1 MSFYNYWGKAGNQS
15 EGDNASYHLLVYHC
29 LDVAA
34 VAKVWWQ
41 ASASLRRQFCHQ
53 SGLPDQQTRAWL
65 LFFIALHDLGKFDIR
80 FQLKAKD
87 VWRQVNPETNC
98 FKPHFL
104 QENINDYYHGP
115 AGVYWL
121 YQDWQDRFAGE
132 QDDSYIFCD
141 DDENESWKAW
151 LSWLGPVAGHHGTLA
166 DNSDK
171 DDCSFGFSPGM
182 VSAQGLESLQQA
194 RQDWLKALESLF
206 LKPAGLTLKDD
217 PPVLADGTL
226 LAGFCSVSDWLGS
239 ASGEGNFEFQSQPT
253 GDLQEWFESR
263 LTIARRLLHRAGI
276 IGYQTRDNPTIQNLL
291 EKGYQ
296 PRQVQCLVDQLPLTE
311 SLTLIEASTG
321 SGKTEAAL
329 AHAWQLIQQ
338 NLADSIVFAL
348 PTQATANAMLGR
360 IEKVAPIIFRGKV
373 NAVLAHGRAGFQQ
386 DFIDLKQAFN
396 SRPAQG
402 EKEARVQCAQWLA
415 ESKKRVFLGQIGI
428 CTVDQVLASVLPVR
442 HKFVRGFGIGRSVL
456 IIDEVHAY
464 DAYMY
469 GLLEEVL
476 EQQRT
481 VGGSAILLSAT
492 LPDYQKQ
499 QLMVAWAGNTVPSHF
514 ENPVDAPYPLI
525 TSYGQ
530 KQQHFALDVRQQ
542 PAKTHVNI
550 ELQTVS
556 ELLPDD
562 DLLERMITAAEQG
575 AQVCFICNLVDVA
588 QESLQQLREKAA
600 GRLSEEQLIL
610 FHSRFV
616 FADRQK
622 KEVKVLD
629 LFGPDGKRQ
638 QGHILV
644 STQVFECSI
653 DADMDW
659 MITQLCPVDLLFQ
672 RWGRLH
678 RHQNK
683 HNRPDG
689 FDQPLCTVLVPPES
703 EDYQLHEL
711 IYGDSRILWR
721 TQQLLAG
728 SGSIVEF
735 PDAYRK
741 WIESVYDKEDWG
753 SEPDWV
759 MKSHQD
765 FADHQQSQR
774 MGAEILIKSA
784 MNTLEDTNN
793 KISAVTRDG
802 EMNLT
807 LVPVISNAKGKRC
820 LLDGSVVDELDKSN
834 RFEKISLNSL
844 GIPASWNKNEGQLPD
859 MDDVGLIWL
868 EMKADEQG
876 HHGHWGDA
884 EYSYSAEA
892 GFQRIKKRGIP
903 AGAGNRVVN

>member
-1 MSFYNYWGKAGNQS
+1 MEAGVSFYNYWGKASKNHNNKS
-15 EGDNASYHLLVYHC
+15 SYHLLVYHC

-34 VAKVWWQ
+34 VAKAWWQ
-41 ASASLRRQFCHQ
+41 ASASLRRQFCNQ
-53 SGLPDQQTRAWL
+53 SGLSDKQTQAWL
-65 LFFIALHDLGKFDIR
+65 LFFIALHDLGKFDLR
-80 FQLKAKD
+80 FQLKAKL
-87 VWRQVNPETNC
+87 VWWQVNPEASC
-98 FKPHFL
+98 FQPRVPKK
-104 QENINDYYHGP
+104 NINDYYHGP

-121 YQDWQDRFAGE
+121 YQDLHARFASE
-132 QDDSYIFCD
+132 DADSYFFD
-141 DDENESWKAW
+141 DDDNESWDAW
-151 LSWLGPVAGHHGTLA
+151 FSWLGPVAGHHGTMA

-171 DDCSFGFSPGM
+171 DNHNFTFLPGS
-182 VSAQGLESLQQA
+182 VSAQGLALLKQA
-194 RQDWLKALESLF
+194 RLEWLKALEFLF
-206 LKPAGLTLKDD
+206 LKPVALTLEDD
-217 PPVLADGTL
+217 PPFLADGTL

-239 ASGEGNFEFQSQPT
+239 SSGEGDFEFESQPI
-253 GDLQEWFESR
+253 DNLQDWFKSR
-263 LTIARRLLHRAGI
+263 LPIARRLLHRAGI
-276 IGYQTRDNPTIQNLL
+276 TGYQSRDNPAVQNFL
-291 EKGYQ
+291 EAGYQ
-296 PRQVQCLVDQLPLTE
+296 PRQVQCLVKQLPLTG

-360 IEKVAPIIFRGKV
+360 IEKAAPVIFEGQI
-373 NAVLAHGRAGFQQ
+373 NAVLAHGRAGFQEH
-386 DFIDLKQAFN
+386 FINLKQAFN
-396 SRPAQG
+396 SHPAQG
-402 EKEARVQCAQWLA
+402 EEEARVQCAQWLA

-428 CTVDQVLASVLPVR
+428 CTVDQVLVSVLPVR

-476 EQQRT
+476 KQQRA
-481 VGGSAILLSAT
+481 VEGSAILLSAT

-499 QLMVAWAGNTVPSHF
+499 QLMAAWAGKKVPGRF
-514 ENPVDAPYPLI
+514 EYPVDAPYPLI
-525 TSYGQ
+525 TNYGQ
-530 KQQHFALDVRQQ
+530 KQRHFSLDTRQQ
-542 PAKTHVNI
+542 PATTRVNI

-562 DLLERMITAAEQG
+562 GLLERMITAAEQG
-575 AQVCFICNLVDVA
+575 VQVCFICNLVDVA
-588 QESLQQLREKAA
+588 QQSLHQLREKAA
-600 GRLSEEQLIL
+600 GRLNEEQLIL
-610 FHSRFV
+610 IHSRFV

-622 KEVKVLD
+622 KEDKVLE
-629 LFGPDGKRQ
+629 LFGPEGKRQ

-659 MITQLCPVDLLFQ
+659 MISQLCPIDLLFQ

-678 RHQNK
+678 RHQSK
-683 HNRPDG
+683 HKRPDG

-703 EDYQLHEL
+703 EDYQLHAL

-721 TQQLLAG
+721 TQQLLVK
-728 SGSIVEF
+728 SGNIVEF
-735 PDAYRK
+735 PRAYRE
-741 WIESVYDKEDWG
+741 WIEPVYDKDDWG

-774 MGAEILIKSA
+774 MGAQTLIKSGINA
-784 MNTLEDTNN
+784 LADTDNH
-793 KISAVTRDG
+793 ISAVTRDG

-807 LVPVISNAKGKRC
+807 LVPVTCNPVGKRC
-820 LLDGSVVDELDKSN
+820 LLDGSVIDELDKSD

-844 GIPASWNKNEGQLPD
+844 GIPASWNKKKSEGQLPD
-859 MDDVGLIWL
+859 MDEDGLIWL
-868 EMKADEQG
+868 EMEFVEQG
-876 HHGHWGDA
+876 YRGQWGEA
-884 EYSYSAEA
+884 EYTYFPET
-892 GFQRIKKRGIP
+892 GFRRTKK
-903 AGAGNRVVN
+903 